1 MKNSRTSMAS
11 RLFSPRTS
19 LPALGVDQRSLK
31 LFEVIAGHVEIKHK
45 ATRHIAARPK
55 HISQRDG
62 AAGGRVGDRLLG
74 AAVASGAGG
83 SVDHAEGRVGMC
95 WLLGIGRIR

>member
-1 MKNSRTSMAS
+1 MKNSRTSVAS

-19 LPALGVDQRSLK
+19 LAALGVKLCSLK
-31 LFEVIAGHVEIKHK
+31 LFEVIAGHVEIKQK
-45 ATRHIAARPK
+45 ATRHIAARPH

-74 AAVASGAGG
+74 TGAARN
-83 SVDHAEGRVGMC
+83 EGRSARGTKIR
-95 WLLGIGRIR
+95 IGGRK